1 MNYLNMISKDTNWW
15 FFTLPAFLG
24 SKNLLDP
31 YLIFTL
37 LLFFLSLTL
46 LAWVTSPGGP
56 AWKNNS
62 TKNGP
67 VPIPGLRGL
76 PFIGSLFSLSRGL
89 PHQTLAHSAWSRSQ
103 AATQLMAFSL
113 GSTPAVVA
121 SDPHIAK
128 EILNSPFFAD
138 RPIKLSAKSLM
149 FSRAIGFAPNGA
161 YWRLL
166 RKISSSH
173 LFAPRRILAHE
184 PLRQL
189 ECSAMLHRIEAEQA
203 RNGAVVLR
211 GHLQDAALR
220 NILGSVF
227 GKSYDP
233 AHVSG
238 EMEEVKEMVREGFE
252 LLGAFN
258 WCDYVPWLRG
268 FWDPLCVVERCEALV
283 PRVRNFVKGIIDEH
297 KVKNKCE
304 NKISDHNG
312 DFVDVLLSLD
322 GDEKLNEDDMIA
334 VLWEMIF
341 RGTDTTALLTEWVMA
356 ELVLHQDVQAKLREE
371 LDNASRMTDTDLAKL
386 PYLQSVVKE
395 TLRVHPPGPLL
406 SWARLSTSNV
416 QLNNGMV
423 VPASTTAMVNMWAI
437 THDSNIWVDP
447 LEFKPE
453 RFDGAD
459 DVDVRGS
466 DLRLAP
472 FGAGRRVCPGK
483 NLGLATVTLWVA
495 KLVHHFK
502 WVQDKANPVDLSEVL
517 KLSCE
522 MKHPLSAMAVP
533 RN

>member
-1 MNYLNMISKDTNWW
+1 MNLNMISKDTDWW

-31 YLIFTL
+31 YLIFSL
-37 LLFFLSLTL
+37 LVSFLSLTL
-46 LAWVTSPGGP
+46 LAWVASPGGP
-56 AWKNNS
+56 AWKNNM

-67 VPIPGLRGL
+67 VPIPGPRGL

-89 PHQTLAHSAWSRSQ
+89 AHQTLAHWAWSRSR

-173 LFAPRRILAHE
+173 LFAPRRILAYE
-184 PLRQL
+184 PLRRL
-189 ECSAMLHRIEAEQA
+189 ECAAMVRRIAAEHA

-238 EMEEVKEMVREGFE
+238 EMGEVKEMVREGFE

-268 FWDPLCVVERCEALV
+268 LWDPLCVVERCEALV
-283 PRVRNFVKGIIDEH
+283 PRVRKFVKGIIDEH
-297 KVKNKCE
+297 KVKKKCE
-304 NKISDHNG
+304 NKMGDNG

-322 GDEKLNEDDMIA
+322 GDEKLHEDDMIA
-334 VLWEMIF
+334 VLWVSNSFMCIF
-341 RGTDTTALLTEWVMA
+341 TLYST
-356 ELVLHQDVQAKLREE
+356 
-371 LDNASRMTDTDLAKL
+371 
-386 PYLQSVVKE
+386 VVKSYIIYFYSYI
-395 TLRVHPPGPLL
+395 LL
-406 SWARLSTSNV
+406 
-416 QLNNGMV
+416 
-423 VPASTTAMVNMWAI
+423 
-437 THDSNIWVDP
+437 
-447 LEFKPE
+447 
-453 RFDGAD
+453 
-459 DVDVRGS
+459 
-466 DLRLAP
+466 DLLI
-472 FGAGRRVCPGK
+472 F
-483 NLGLATVTLWVA
+483 
-495 KLVHHFK
+495 
-502 WVQDKANPVDLSEVL
+502 
-517 KLSCE
+517 
-522 MKHPLSAMAVP
+522 
-533 RN
+533 